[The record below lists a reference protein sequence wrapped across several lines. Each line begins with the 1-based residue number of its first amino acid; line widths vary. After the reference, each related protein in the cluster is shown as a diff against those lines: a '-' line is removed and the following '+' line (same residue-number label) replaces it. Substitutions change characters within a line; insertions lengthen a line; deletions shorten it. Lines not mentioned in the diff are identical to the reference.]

1 MPRLAANLSMMFNE
15 VPFLERFTAARK
27 AGFEGVEFLFP
38 YEFPAAEL
46 RSRIVGEGLTQVL
59 FNMPPG
65 NWAAGERGLA
75 ALPGRQSEFREGVK
89 RALDYA
95 ATLEC
100 RRVHCMA
107 GIVPADVSLTTA
119 AALYAA
125 NLSWATEQARPAG
138 VKLMIEPINHRDM
151 PGYFLNTQAQGAA
164 IVEAIG
170 KDRLGLQ
177 FDVYHVQITEGDITK
192 RMEQFMP
199 VIDHMQIADVPA
211 RNEPG
216 TGEIGWE
223 FVFRRIDELGY
234 MGWVGC
240 EYRPVGDTVAGLGW
254 RAVPGLGRSP
264 NWIAPVS
271 STTTSRHYRS
281 SSILLTWHDHLDAGA
296 LHPHLLLYCI
306 RVNRLKIALHP

>member
-46 RSRIVGEGLTQVL
+46 RSRMVGEGLTQVL

-65 NWAAGERGLA
+65 DWANGERGLA
-75 ALPGRQSEFREGVK
+75 ALPGRQAEFREGVK

-95 ATLEC
+95 GTLEC

-107 GIVPADVSLTTA
+107 GIIPAGVSLTTA
-119 AALYAA
+119 AAVYAA
-125 NLSWATEQARPAG
+125 NLAWAVEQARPEG

-164 IVEAIG
+164 MVEAIG
-170 KDRLGLQ
+170 ADRLGLQ
-177 FDVYHVQITEGDITK
+177 FDVYHVQITEGDVTK
-192 RMEQFMP
+192 RMERFMP

-240 EYRPVGDTVAGLGW
+240 EYRPLGDTVAGLAW
-254 RAVPGLGRSP
+254 RQKFGV
-264 NWIAPVS
+264 
-271 STTTSRHYRS
+271 
-281 SSILLTWHDHLDAGA
+281 
-296 LHPHLLLYCI
+296 
-306 RVNRLKIALHP
+306 